1 MQNFEEFFLIFQKNI
16 QRSQTQY
23 VGQDQY
29 FLIVKYNT
37 PIKGLHYTVGG
48 FSLSCGICFYFQ

>member
-16 QRSQTQY
+16 QRSPTQY

-29 FLIVKYNT
+29 FFDSKM
-37 PIKGLHYTVGG
+37 
-48 FSLSCGICFYFQ
+48 